1 MMKKIFFICTLLIS
15 IASAQTVE
23 ITEAKL
29 KSIDSLFKLQ
39 FPATEPGAIMILAK
53 DGKPIMRKAYGMS
66 NIELNVALNTDQKMG
81 IGSISKQFTAVA
93 ILLLQKENK
102 LNVKDDIR
110 KYLPQYNTWGRTI
123 TIEQIL
129 SHCSH
134 IPESLR
140 TKLSFFF

>member
-1 MMKKIFFICTLLIS
+1 MKKLVFICSMLIG
-15 IASAQTVE
+15 IASAQTID

-81 IGSISKQFTAVA
+81 IGSISKQFTAIA
-93 ILLLQKENK
+93 ILLLQQENK

-110 KYLPQYNTWGRTI
+110 KYLPQYNT
-123 TIEQIL
+123 
-129 SHCSH
+129 
-134 IPESLR
+134 
-140 TKLSFFF
+140 

>member
-1 MMKKIFFICTLLIS
+1 MKKIFFICSLLVS
-15 IASAQTVE
+15 FASAQTVE

-93 ILLLQKENK
+93 ILLLQQENK

-110 KYLPQYNTWGRTI
+110 KYLPQYNTFQVILNSLALIHW
-123 TIEQIL
+123 QIKKFQ
-129 SHCSH
+129 
-134 IPESLR
+134 
-140 TKLSFFF
+140 TAD